1 MPNWPEFESAR
12 LEDCFDINL
21 AGLYRARC
29 VPISSSI
36 SDLFF
41 KYNLG
46 MSRKHIQLC
55 LAGLGLIAIFV
66 VIMISIPPAAAAP
79 QAQFTPFPTPTPG
92 TDGRILYIVQP
103 NDSWWRIAAI
113 YAIDLNALLGLNDAT
128 SETILLEGEEVLLG
142 FGGPSEVTP
151 TAGPSPTPGPILPT
165 ATPLPGFG
173 TLCVILYN
181 DVNGDSIRQEEE
193 ESIPEGAISV
203 SDRSGDLNLTEPTIS
218 GFEAFCFAEL
228 MQGEYTISVA
238 VPEGYNPT
246 TVLNYTLVLDPGTET
261 YLDFGAQVSSAVE
274 EESAAAGGSSRSLL
288 LGIAGGVLLLGGIG
302 LAVYATLIGRTRPRS
317 LGD

>member
-1 MPNWPEFESAR
+1 MARKTLSAYM
-12 LEDCFDINL
+12 
-21 AGLYRARC
+21 AGLAL
-29 VPISSSI
+29 VV
-36 SDLFF
+36 LV
-41 KYNLG
+41 
-46 MSRKHIQLC
+46 
-55 LAGLGLIAIFV
+55 GL
-66 VIMISIPPAAAAP
+66 MISAIPSVSAAP
-79 QAQFTPFPTPTPG
+79 NAQFTPFPTPTPG
-92 TDGRILYIVQP
+92 PDGRIIYIVQA

-151 TAGPSPTPGPILPT
+151 TTGPSPTPGPILPT
-165 ATPLPGFG
+165 PTPMPGSG

-193 ESIPEGAISV
+193 QSIPDGAISV
-203 SDRSGDLNLTEPTIS
+203 TDKAGEVNLTEPTTS

-238 VPEGYNPT
+238 VPDGYNPT
-246 TVLNYTLVLDPGTET
+246 TVLNYTLELEPGTET

-274 EESAAAGGSSRSLL
+274 IEEGETGGSSRSLL
-288 LGIAGGVLLLGGIG
+288 LGIAGGVLLLAGVG
-302 LAVYATLIGRTRPRS
+302 LAVYATLAGRTRTKNI
-317 LGD
+317 GG

>member
-1 MPNWPEFESAR
+1 M
-12 LEDCFDINL
+12 
-21 AGLYRARC
+21 
-29 VPISSSI
+29 
-36 SDLFF
+36 
-41 KYNLG
+41 
-46 MSRKHIQLC
+46 RKRIIAFC
-55 LAGLGLIAIFV
+55 LAGIGLAV
-66 VIMISIPPAAAAP
+66 VIVFMIGSIPNASAAP
-79 QAQFTPFPTPTPG
+79 AAQFTPFPTPTPG
-92 TDGRILYIVQP
+92 TDGRIVYIVQA

-165 ATPLPGFG
+165 ATALPGSG

-193 ESIPEGAISV
+193 VSIPDGAISV
-203 SDRSGDLNLTEPTIS
+203 SDRSGEVNLTEPT
-218 GFEAFCFAEL
+218 GTGLEAFCFAEL

-246 TVLNYTLVLDPGTET
+246 TVLNYTLDLEPGTET
-261 YLDFGAQVSSAVE
+261 YLDFGAHVSSAVE
-274 EESAAAGGSSRSLL
+274 AEEAAEGSSSRSLV

-302 LAVYATLIGRTRPRS
+302 LAVYATLIGRTRTRS
-317 LGD
+317 LGG